1 MKKQAIMGL
10 ALMLLMGCSSQ
21 KIETEKKE
29 PMLTFQD
36 IKGVEYGDSFEV
48 SNLVKDVQ
56 GVIKDYPKLD
66 TLKVGKQSLT
76 FVVELDQTKKDFQFD
91 IEVKDTKH
99 PIIELKKDKIT
110 INTKEKID
118 VLKYVQKI
126 KDPVDGDLKYIKE
139 NQVKKESLAYYT
151 YHESIDYSKPGTYK
165 IHFTAIDNHQNKT
178 EKDLLVVVKE
188 EKPIQKTT
196 STVHQKEQETTSQNN
211 NTTKPQKETK
221 KELDQKDYQYVLTST
236 VDKMKAAQGKNKMVI
251 VTAKAKAR
259 KCVVQ
264 YFEKQNNQWVEKMKT
279 NGLVGKAGIGV
290 GSENSTRTPMGVFH
304 FTHAYGIK
312 ANPGSVL
319 AYTQI
324 NQHHYW
330 CGDQYYN
337 QFVDETQM
345 DHSQCSH
352 VNDEHLID
360 YPGSYN
366 YFLSYNYNSSCIKGK
381 GFAYFLHCARGNYT
395 MGCVGV
401 NQSNMVYLMQRVDS
415 STGFVVSLINQIE
428 NY

>member
-10 ALMLLMGCSSQ
+10 TLMLLMGCSLQ

-36 IKGVEYGDSFEV
+36 IKEVEYGDSFEV
-48 SNLVKDVQ
+48 SNLVKNVQ

-66 TLKVGKQSLT
+66 TSKVGKQSLT
-76 FVVELDQTKKDFQFD
+76 FVVELGQTKKDFQFD

-110 INTKEKID
+110 INPKEKIV
-118 VLKYVQKI
+118 VLKYVRKI

-139 NQVKKESLAYYT
+139 SQVKKDSLAYYT

-165 IHFTAIDNHQNKT
+165 IHFTAMDKHQNKT

-196 STVHQKEQETTSQNN
+196 SIVHQKEQETTSQNN

-221 KELDQKDYQYVLTST
+221 KEPNQKNYQYVLTST

-264 YFEKQNNQWVEKMKT
+264 YFEKQNNKWVEKMKT

-290 GSENSTRTPMGVFH
+290 GSETSTRTPMGVFH

-395 MGCVGV
+395 MGCIAV

-415 STGFVVSLINQIE
+415 STGFVVSLINQIQ

>member
-21 KIETEKKE
+21 KIETEKRE

-36 IKGVEYGDSFEV
+36 IKEVEYGDSFEV

-66 TLKVGKQSLT
+66 TSKVGKQSLT

-221 KELDQKDYQYVLTST
+221 KEPNQKDYQYVLTST

-279 NGLVGKAGIGV
+279 NGLVGKSGIGV

>member
-21 KIETEKKE
+21 KIETEKRE

-36 IKGVEYGDSFEV
+36 IKEVEYGDSFEV

-66 TLKVGKQSLT
+66 TSKVGKQSLT

-221 KELDQKDYQYVLTST
+221 KEPNQKDYQYVLTST

-279 NGLVGKAGIGV
+279 NGLVGKVGIGV

>member
-1 MKKQAIMGL
+1 MGL
-10 ALMLLMGCSSQ
+10 ALMLLMGGSSQ

-36 IKGVEYGDSFEV
+36 IKEVEYGDSFEV

-66 TLKVGKQSLT
+66 TSKVGKQSLT
-76 FVVELDQTKKDFQFD
+76 FAVELDQTKKDFQFD

-110 INTKEKID
+110 INPKEKID

-126 KDPVDGDLKYIKE
+126 KDPVDGNLKYIKE

-221 KELDQKDYQYVLTST
+221 KEPNQKDYQYVLTST

-360 YPGSYN
+360 YPGS
-366 YFLSYNYNSSCIKGK
+366 
-381 GFAYFLHCARGNYT
+381 
-395 MGCVGV
+395 
-401 NQSNMVYLMQRVDS
+401 
-415 STGFVVSLINQIE
+415 
-428 NY
+428 

>member
-21 KIETEKKE
+21 KIETEKRE

-36 IKGVEYGDSFEV
+36 IKEVEYGDSFEV

-66 TLKVGKQSLT
+66 TSKVGKQSLT

-139 NQVKKESLAYYT
+139 NQVKKESLAY
-151 YHESIDYSKPGTYK
+151 HESIDYSKPGTYK

-221 KELDQKDYQYVLTST
+221 KEPNQKDYQYVLTST

-345 DHSQCSH
+345 EHSQCSH